1 MTTATDQMNSALQVI
16 FSFFLGLMVVALVG
30 VGTNTFLPSPAEEY
44 DRQIQELYHQID
56 SYHVKT
62 SSDAELTPAE
72 QAEYQAIQDEILEL
86 SQASDLAT
94 RDWART
100 SSIVLVIFA
109 TLVMSI
115 SLIRAEQLRVLS
127 NGLLLGGIFTMVY
140 GAGWAVFS
148 GSSPIRL
155 AVITFALIMTIGLGY
170 LKFVR
175 GRRKS
180 EYEAATQHAAE
191 QPATALQAAMPQ
203 PTPQQAVSLA
213 HQAVVGEGSP
223 ASEEELLKRIEAIEE
238 RLDAAANAFGSKLR
252 GS

>member
-1 MTTATDQMNSALQVI
+1 MTTATDQMNSTLQII

-30 VGTNTFLPSPAEEY
+30 VGTNTFLPSPAERY
-44 DRQIQELYHQID
+44 DKQIQELYRQLD
-56 SYHVKT
+56 SYQVK
-62 SSDAELTPAE
+62 SAADKDLSPVE
-72 QAEYQAIQDEILEL
+72 QAEYDAIQDEIAQLSETSELE
-86 SQASDLAT
+86 T

-100 SSIVLVIFA
+100 SSIILVIFA

-155 AVITFALIMTIGLGY
+155 VVVTFALIVTIGLGY

-175 GRRKS
+175 GRRRVGHESTEQLGTGKQVDVDS
-180 EYEAATQHAAE
+180 ARDQAIDLKQQSVSGQAPSSMQDYE
-191 QPATALQAAMPQ
+191 LI
-203 PTPQQAVSLA
+203 
-213 HQAVVGEGSP
+213 
-223 ASEEELLKRIEAIEE
+223 KRIKAIEE
-238 RLDAAANAFGSKLR
+238 RLDAVAVAFGSK
-252 GS
+252 SEDD